1 MENVINVGGR
11 DWGKTAAS
19 YSKMIDDKSYPASVN
34 SFQQNEINI
43 LWDKGN
49 RMAAI
54 KKLQDLLE
62 PKRVGKTLL

>member
-1 MENVINVGGR
+1 MEKNSVGYTSADYTR
-11 DWGKTAAS
+11 MIEGKH
-19 YSKMIDDKSYPASVN
+19 YPSAVN

-43 LWDKGN
+43 LWEKGN

-54 KKLQDLLE
+54 KLLQDLLE